1 MTNIT
6 KLSFWVLAGSYLV
19 AQAYGSVPYSFVYK
33 ALPIFVLLLVV
44 LIKLTGPS
52 RILISAALF
61 LSATGDILL
70 ALDLQ
75 QGFIFGLLAFAFAH
89 LFYTACFYRW
99 QNWQTHYSW
108 MFAGLALHLAVML
121 YFVLPASGQLQIPV
135 VIYMA
140 VIAAMTCS
148 AIMVKTATRCI
159 LFGAVLFV
167 TSDSLLAINKF
178 LFALPYENILIMS
191 SYYAAQYFLIIGCIK
206 KASSDAPT

>member
-6 KLSFWVLAGSYLV
+6 KLSFWVLAVSYLV
-19 AQAYGSVPYSFVYK
+19 AQAYGSMPYSFVHK
-33 ALPIFVLLLVV
+33 ALPIFILLFVA

-52 RILISAALF
+52 RILLSTALF

-99 QNWQTHYSW
+99 QNWQKHYLW
-108 MFAGLALHLAVML
+108 LFAALAIHLTLML
-121 YFVLPASGQLQIPV
+121 YFILPVSGQLLIPV
-135 VIYMA
+135 VIYMG

-148 AIMVKTATRCI
+148 AIMVKTAIRYI

-191 SYYAAQYFLIIGCIK
+191 SYYAAQYFLILGCID
-206 KASSDAPT
+206 KASSDAST

>member
-19 AQAYGSVPYSFVYK
+19 AQAYGFVAYSFVHK
-33 ALPIFVLLLVV
+33 ALPIFILLFVA
-44 LIKLTGPS
+44 LIKLTGPT
-52 RILISAALF
+52 RILIIAALF

-75 QGFIFGLLAFAFAH
+75 QGFIYGLLAFAFAH

-99 QNWQTHYSW
+99 HNWQKHYRW
-108 MFAGLALHLAVML
+108 LFVGLALHLTVML
-121 YFVLPASGQLQIPV
+121 YFILPASGQLRIPV
-135 VIYMA
+135 IIYMA

-148 AIMVKTATRCI
+148 AVMVKTATRYI

-178 LFALPYENILIMS
+178 LFALPYENVLIMS
-191 SYYAAQYFLIIGCIK
+191 SYYAAQYFLIIGCVK
-206 KASSDAPT
+206 KASSDAIT